1 MRKEAAAKFTSRCS
15 TCGVTI
21 HPGETITYDP
31 AVKYSSRHKACPV
44 AQNPK
49 PKVAKGALLNGPV
62 IAQPQSSRLSDEHAA
77 EILAGLVSQFIRPLP
92 ACKPTLGLGYK
103 ISVEGKWLSVGTSGE
118 WVGIATDFHPAEGEA
133 QEYVVSLIDGT
144 ILEHAEWRKTK
155 GIDWWT
161 RELGAPV
168 KREAGG
174 KNSVH
179 VGDIEH
185 TKTAWYIIISVDKPY
200 YMSAEDAED
209 CDMFDRGGGWATPYE
224 MREISEP
231 PAEREKREATQAAKV
246 AALTAKK
253 QAGLERTAKFAEL
266 TAGLFRCSMD
276 REFVEQSKEI
286 PLDWREGENYES
298 LIKAISKV
306 TGATCYVHPHG
317 GYDDYRLDLY
327 ADGPTRDAI
336 TAAWAARCN
345 VTPAEA
351 REWLAKYSKCVGSE
365 NYAWVVEHADLR

>member
-155 GIDWWT
+155 VDAGT
-161 RELGAPV
+161 GCA
-168 KREAGG
+168 REARSGWKEFG
-174 KNSVH
+174 PRWRHRAHEDRVVH
-179 VGDIEH
+179 H
-185 TKTAWYIIISVDKPY
+185 HQ
-200 YMSAEDAED
+200 
-209 CDMFDRGGGWATPYE
+209 RGQTVLH
-224 MREISEP
+224 
-231 PAEREKREATQAAKV
+231 ERR
-246 AALTAKK
+246 
-253 QAGLERTAKFAEL
+253 
-266 TAGLFRCSMD
+266 RC
-276 REFVEQSKEI
+276 
-286 PLDWREGENYES
+286 
-298 LIKAISKV
+298 
-306 TGATCYVHPHG
+306 
-317 GYDDYRLDLY
+317 
-327 ADGPTRDAI
+327 
-336 TAAWAARCN
+336 
-345 VTPAEA
+345 
-351 REWLAKYSKCVGSE
+351 
-365 NYAWVVEHADLR
+365 